1 MNITDKINLTWV
13 DKIERLADKLERG
26 EKVYALSN
34 FTNDQLHYLIYW
46 NFGYSGIATSDYTIV
61 CEDELNSRGIRYN
74 EKLAQLIVDKVE
86 ELY

>member
-26 EKVYALSN
+26 DKVISN

-46 NFGYSGIATSDYTIV
+46 NFGYSGITTSDLTIA

-74 EKLAQLIVDKVE
+74 EKLAQLIVDKAE